1 MNHGLWIPERIWALP
16 LSLHERIFLAVIQ
29 SYADTGK
36 DCFASNEFLAQRCD
50 TSEVQIRK
58 TIKKLLDLGYLSRD
72 GYASSRKLFISELV
86 QIGTCSILNSR
97 SSNLN
102 SEKFKSEPEEV
113 QIRTHTIKTTKKSSL
128 KDTRKN
134 TRARG
139 VVEEKKE
146 EVVLPF
152 DSSDFSNAWE
162 NWKEYRAKEFG
173 FKYKSHVS
181 QQTAL
186 HSLQKLSDNNERT
199 AIGIIGQSI
208 AAGWR
213 GLFPLKGNGGVNLTR
228 EGFTRHFES
237 RGAGG
242 NPPAWTERF
251 TGEI

>member
-16 LSLHERIFLAVIQ
+16 LNLHERIFLAVIQ
-29 SYADTGK
+29 SYADTGR

-86 QIGTCSILNSR
+86 QIGTCSILNSK

-113 QIRTHTIKTTKKSSL
+113 QIRTHTIKSSL
-128 KDTRKN
+128 KSTKKLTSKD
-134 TRARG
+134 TRAR
-139 VVEEKKE
+139 V

-152 DSSDFSNAWE
+152 DSSEFSEAWE

-186 HSLQKLSDNNERT
+186 HSLQKLSNNNEQQ
-199 AIGIIGQSI
+199 AIRIIGQSI

-213 GLFPLKGNGGVNLTR
+213 GLFPLKGAGVNLTR
-228 EGFTRHFES
+228 EGFTRHFEG

-242 NPPAWTERF
+242 DTPAWAERF